1 METTERKCECVL
13 LSEGGKSGSRRHMTR
28 IQSHDTL
35 RKAKQ
40 GGDPLEADQR
50 VAVPKEG
57 EVNRQSAKE
66 CWASQTGLH
75 DAVHTLK
82 LPLSVC
88 QNPNK
93 GQSSG

>member
-1 METTERKCECVL
+1 
-13 LSEGGKSGSRRHMTR
+13 MTR
-28 IQSHDTL
+28 IQSQDTL

-75 DAVHTLK
+75 DAVHTLN

-93 GQSSG
+93 GQGRSVAHRQMERPMLFCAIA